1 MPPAVP
7 IYIVLGVLYESFIH
21 PLTILSTLPSAGVG
35 ALLALMLYK
44 QDLSVVAL
52 IGIVLLMGIVK
63 KNAIMMIDFA
73 LEAERKQGLSPRES
87 IVQASLLRFR
97 PIMMT
102 TLAAL
107 FGAIPL
113 AFESGVGSELRNPLG
128 ITIIGGLLLSQLL
141 TLYTTPV
148 IYLAMER
155 VKPRLSRPAPLQTEL
170 DLPDPPEPS
179 QHPAE

>member
-107 FGAIPL
+107 FGAVPL
-113 AFESGVGSELRNPLG
+113 AFESGTGSELRNPLG

-141 TLYTTPV
+141 TLFTTPV
-148 IYLAMER
+148 IYLGFDALAR
-155 VKPRLSRPAPLQTEL
+155 RARARFHRGDATPTPPAT
-170 DLPDPPEPS
+170 D
-179 QHPAE
+179 AGN